1 MERYCPSCGQDV
13 PVSKELSGS
22 YVMLNCHNCGLGL
35 GVGPATQAEVRA
47 LSGAA
52 STDGALG
59 RIATAKRAQSII
71 PAVERGVARDV
82 RRDPSLPPR
91 AVPKGPPPARQMRQV
106 YVVDDSGFLRQV
118 VGDLLVER
126 QLCKEVM
133 GLDDGPAFLEALTRA
148 LESGERPDLI
158 VLDVRMPEMD
168 GREAAV
174 AARTLETIFG
184 SPKKIPILFFSAV
197 LCDAEFKATLK
208 TLGAARYIRKI
219 DGDVQSLGERVAA
232 VLAKLIGA

>member
-1 MERYCPSCGQDV
+1 MERYCPSCGQDA
-13 PVSKELSGS
+13 PVTKELSGA
-22 YVMLNCHNCGLGL
+22 YVMYNCQHCGLGL

-47 LSGAA
+47 LAGAA
-52 STDGALG
+52 ADGALG
-59 RIATAKRAQSII
+59 RITTARRAQSIA
-71 PAVERGVARDV
+71 PAVERGVPRDA
-82 RRDPSLPPR
+82 RRDPAPAREPA
-91 AVPKGPPPARQMRQV
+91 AVKGPPPERQMRQV

-126 QLCKEVM
+126 QLCREVV

-158 VLDVRMPEMD
+158 VLDVRMPAMD
-168 GREAAV
+168 GREAAI

-184 SPKKIPILFFSAV
+184 VQKRIPILFFSAV
-197 LCDAEFKATLK
+197 LCDAEFKETLK